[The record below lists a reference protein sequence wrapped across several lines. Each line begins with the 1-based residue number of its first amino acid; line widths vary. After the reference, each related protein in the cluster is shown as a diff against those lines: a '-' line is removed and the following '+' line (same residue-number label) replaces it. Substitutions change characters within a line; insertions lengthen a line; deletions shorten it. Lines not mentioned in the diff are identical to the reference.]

1 MKRRLFQK
9 KDILLL
15 TVLLIIALLVFLFT
29 ARDSGDTAEI
39 WIGGKLYGSYPLNT
53 PFEVMLDNGAAIKG
67 DGKSAWF
74 EHSDCPDK
82 VCIETGKLSVSG
94 QWAACLP
101 NETVLKILK
110 DNGDVDTVS

>member
-9 KDILLL
+9 RDVLLL
-15 TVLLIIALLVFLFT
+15 TALLIIALLAFLFT
-29 ARDSGDTAEI
+29 SKDSGDTAEI
-39 WIGGKLYGSYPLNT
+39 WINGKLYRSYSLGV
-53 PFEVMLDNGAAIKG
+53 PFEEVLENGVVLTG

-82 VCIETGKLSVSG
+82 VCIETGKLSLSG

-101 NETVLKILK
+101 NETVLKIVK